1 MGKEAAMGTQTER
14 LSQFR
19 ALHTPG
25 RCLILPNAWDA
36 ASARMAQELG
46 AEAVATSSA
55 ALAWC
60 HGYADKEYL
69 PTGTTLWAVREI
81 VRVVTVPVTV
91 DSEAGYSPDPEKVA
105 AHVCRLIDAGAVGI
119 NLEDGTEAP
128 ELLCTKIGAIKR
140 AAKAMQADIFIN
152 ARSDVYLQNL
162 VPDGAKLAEIIR
174 RGKLY
179 AQAGADGFFAPAM
192 HDLQEIAEVAGA
204 VDLPLNILAMKVVPP
219 VAELKKAGVRRVS
232 VGALL
237 GRAAYGAAVRAA
249 KILLEQG
256 RYDAVFETSGD
267 CPNFNGLFGG

>member
-1 MGKEAAMGTQTER
+1 MSTQAER

-19 ALHTPG
+19 ALHAPG
-25 RCLILPNAWDA
+25 QCLILPNAWDA

-60 HGYADKEYL
+60 HGYADKEHL
-69 PTGTTLWAVREI
+69 PTETTLWAVREI
-81 VRVVTVPVTV
+81 VRVVSVPVTV
-91 DSEAGYSPDPEKVA
+91 DSEAGYSPNPDAVA
-105 AHVCRLIDAGAVGI
+105 AHVYALIEAGAAGI

-128 ELLCTKIGAIKR
+128 DILCAKIGAIKR
-140 AAKAMQADIFIN
+140 AAKAVGADIFIN

-162 VPDGAKLAEIIR
+162 VGDDAKLAEIIR
-174 RGKLY
+174 RGKSY

-192 HDLQEIAEVAGA
+192 HDLKEISDVARA
-204 VDLPLNILAMKVVPP
+204 IDLPLNILAMKVVPP

-232 VGALL
+232 AGALI
-237 GRAAYGAAVRAA
+237 GRAAYGAAVRSA
-249 KILLEQG
+249 KMLLEQG

-267 CPNFNGLFGG
+267 CPNFNALFAG